1 MIDTR
6 TPVLIL
12 GGKENSL
19 SITRHLGGL
28 GIDVRVCGRASAW
41 GLYSRHCKEAFRIPR
56 NEAMSEYWRRLL
68 LGPEG
73 ERLKGSILIACC
85 DEGLVF
91 LAENMDALQAR
102 FIVRDTSADQIRDM
116 LDKQKTLELARAA
129 GVDTPAFWKVAKLAD
144 LEPVLREA
152 RFPLIVKPKMS
163 HRFAKAFGTKF
174 FHIESSA
181 DELREK
187 LALAIEH
194 GFEVMVVEMIPGPDS
209 LLSSHYTYVADDGRL
224 LFEFTKSVL
233 RRYPVNSGNA
243 CYHLTE
249 WLPETAAAGR
259 KFFEGTGYRGLGN
272 IEFKRDTRDGKL
284 KIIEVNGRF
293 TAAQELL
300 VRAGAPIDLIVYC
313 HLTGQEP
320 PRFASY
326 EQQLRYWYPLR
337 DFLSFLDHHKRG
349 ELSFFGWVKSIVR
362 FKKVSPLFSFRDLAP
377 FFCAI
382 AAMIQ
387 QMVQGKA

>member
-1 MIDTR
+1 MTDTR
-6 TPVLIL
+6 TPVLVL

-28 GIDVRVCGRASAW
+28 GIAVRVCGRATAW

-56 NEAMSEYWRRLL
+56 GEAMAEYWRRLL
-68 LGPEG
+68 LGPDG
-73 ERLKGSILIACC
+73 ERLKGSILVPCC

-91 LAENMDALQAR
+91 VADHLEALQSR
-102 FIVRDTSADQIRDM
+102 FVLGGTTALQVRNM
-116 LDKQKTLELARAA
+116 LDKQVTLEMARAA
-129 GVDTPAFWKVAKLAD
+129 GVDTPAFWKVAKLSD

-174 FHIESSA
+174 FHVQSSA

-224 LFEFTKSVL
+224 LFEFTKRVL

-243 CYHLTE
+243 CYHITE

-259 KFFEGTGYRGLGN
+259 KFFAGTGFRGLGN
-272 IEFKRDTRDGKL
+272 IEFKRDPRDGKL
-284 KIIEVNGRF
+284 KIIEVNARF

-300 VRAGAPIDLIVYC
+300 RSAGAPIDLVVYC

-320 PRFASY
+320 PRFTD
-326 EQQLRYWYPLR
+326 E
-337 DFLSFLDHHKRG
+337 
-349 ELSFFGWVKSIVR
+349 E
-362 FKKVSPLFSFRDLAP
+362 
-377 FFCAI
+377 
-382 AAMIQ
+382 
-387 QMVQGKA
+387 